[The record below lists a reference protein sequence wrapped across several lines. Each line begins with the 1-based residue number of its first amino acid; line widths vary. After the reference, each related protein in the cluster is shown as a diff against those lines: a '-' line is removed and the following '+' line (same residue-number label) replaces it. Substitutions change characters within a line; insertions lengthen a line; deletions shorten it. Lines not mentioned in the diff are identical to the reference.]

1 MTSPIKTRIVVT
13 VNMQR
18 WTLRRL
24 AIEIPFHHGDTKTCR
39 SFAGDF
45 GQGITE
51 LVPSSL
57 CWWWSAG
64 RPRPATLLPHGR
76 GARPSI
82 TLRRSR
88 HGQRMHR
95 LFEHSP
101 AMLVALELIKA
112 GASRGQKNHVTR
124 DGSFARA
131 AEWVFESSRMVDFGR
146 ALNLRRDL
154 GGGGPYGVHA
164 LHPLSQQFMEHGIV
178 ASFIFAAENQVQVW
192 RNVRRKGFQRLDR
205 SVYVRRL
212 GVVVVI
218 HAREPGHELQSVLD
232 SFKKP
237 NRMPDLFGLAA
248 NEHADG
254 NSSQHICQ
262 TVRAFQRHLINP

>member
-51 LVPSSL
+51 LVPGSL

-64 RPRPATLLPHGR
+64 RPRPATLLPDGR

-101 AMLVALELIKA
+101 AMLVALKLIKA
-112 GASRGQKNHVTR
+112 GARRSKKNNVAHHGRFTR
-124 DGSFARA
+124 APHRIFQGFRT
-131 AEWVFESSRMVDFGR
+131 FDFGS
-146 ALNLRRDL
+146 ALNLRFDL
-154 GGGGPYGVHA
+154 AGRGADCVHA
-164 LHPLSQQFMEHGIV
+164 LHPLPQQFMEHGVI
-178 ASFIFAAENQVQVW
+178 AAFILAPKNQVQVW

-212 GVVVVI
+212 GGVVVI
-218 HAREPGHELQSVLD
+218 HAPEPGHELQSVLD

-248 NEHADG
+248 DEHADG
-254 NSSQHICQ
+254 N
-262 TVRAFQRHLINP
+262 

>member
-13 VNMQR
+13 VNIQR
-18 WTLRRL
+18 STLTRL

-57 CWWWSAG
+57 CWWSAG
-64 RPRPATLLPHGR
+64 RPRPATLLPDGR

-131 AEWVFESSRMVDFGR
+131 PDGVFQSFRTFDFGS
-146 ALNLRRDL
+146 ALNLRFDL
-154 GGGGPYGVHA
+154 AGRSADCVYA
-164 LHPLSQQFMEHGIV
+164 LHPLPQQFKEHGVI
-178 ASFIFAAENQVQVW
+178 ASFIFAAENQVQV
-192 RNVRRKGFQRLDR
+192 
-205 SVYVRRL
+205 
-212 GVVVVI
+212 
-218 HAREPGHELQSVLD
+218 
-232 SFKKP
+232 
-237 NRMPDLFGLAA
+237 
-248 NEHADG
+248 
-254 NSSQHICQ
+254 
-262 TVRAFQRHLINP
+262 